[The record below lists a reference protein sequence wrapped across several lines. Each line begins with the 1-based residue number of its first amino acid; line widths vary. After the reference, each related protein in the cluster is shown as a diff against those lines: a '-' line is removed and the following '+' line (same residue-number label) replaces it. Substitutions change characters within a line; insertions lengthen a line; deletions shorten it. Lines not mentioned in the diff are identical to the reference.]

1 VIPHGPVRVGVF
13 VRLKLRMLGHGLRGQ
28 PRRVIAFAISLA
40 VGLWLAAT
48 GFLVF
53 LVSGAVRPDVG
64 LMVVSFGGAALVLGW
79 LLFPLLFFGVDET
92 LDPARF
98 ALLPLPRRTLIT
110 GMLAGAVV
118 GIPGLAT
125 ALAMLGLAIAG
136 GLRAGPAGTAVAVLG
151 GALNLFLC
159 VVLSRAVTS
168 GFAGLL
174 RSRRVRDLAGV
185 VLALLAASV
194 GPLQLVISSTL
205 GHASLAPVL
214 RVARVLGWTPLS
226 AGFVAPYDL
235 ADGRP
240 LLVPVRLGIVAG
252 SVALLAWWWT
262 ATLET
267 AMIGASG
274 DPGGGRPVH
283 GGVVRTLLPAVLRPV
298 RPGQF
303 AAITARE
310 LRYWSRDPRRRS
322 SLISIIVGGAVVP
335 VALRLAPG
343 HSAGVPLP
351 LAVAFTSVAGAAIL
365 ANQFGFDGNAYAA
378 HLLAVVAGRTELRA
392 RAAALS
398 VIMVPVLLM
407 IVAAVTLFGDE
418 SGQLVPTLGTAAAMY
433 GASMGVAS
441 VLSVLVAY
449 PVPDTRNVFASA
461 GGSASGSASAKGLLA
476 FVGMVTAV
484 ASASPVLLAAL
495 ILPGRLAWVVLPAG
509 LAWGLAAV
517 LVTTR
522 LIGDELDRRGPE
534 LLGEVTLRA

>member
-1 VIPHGPVRVGVF
+1 VALIPHQPVPVTVF

-28 PRRVIAFAISLA
+28 RRRVVAFAISLA

-48 GFLVF
+48 GFLLF
-53 LVSGAVRPDVG
+53 LTSGAISHDVG
-64 LMVVSFGGAALVLGW
+64 YVVAAFGGAALVLGW
-79 LLFPLLFFGVDET
+79 LLLPLLFFGVDET

-98 ALLPLPRRTLIT
+98 ALLPLPRRTLVT

-125 ALAMLGLAIAG
+125 ALAMLGVAVAG

-151 GALNLFLC
+151 GALNLLLC

-205 GHASLAPVL
+205 GHARLAPVL
-214 RVARVLGWTPLS
+214 RVARVFGWTPLS

-235 ADGRP
+235 AEGRP
-240 LLVPVRLGIVAG
+240 LRALVRLGIVAG
-252 SVALLAWWWT
+252 TVALLAWWWA
-262 ATLET
+262 ATLES
-267 AMIGASG
+267 AMIGSSG
-274 DPGGGRPVH
+274 GPGGGRPVR
-283 GGVVRTLLPAVLRPV
+283 GGAVRALLPAVLRLA

-365 ANQFGFDGNAYAA
+365 ANQFGFDGSAFAA
-378 HLLAVVAGRTELRA
+378 HLLVTVPGRIELRA

-398 VIMVPVLLM
+398 VIMVPVLLL
-407 IVAAVTLFGDE
+407 IVAAVTLFGEE

-433 GASMGVAS
+433 GASMAVAS

-449 PVPDTRNVFASA
+449 PMPDTRNVFAST
-461 GGSASGSASAKGLLA
+461 GGSASAKGLLA
-476 FVGMVTAV
+476 FVGMVAAV
-484 ASASPVLLAAL
+484 ASASPVLVAAL
-495 ILPGRLAWVVLPAG
+495 ILPGALAWFVLAAG

-517 LVTTR
+517 LITTK

>member
-1 VIPHGPVRVGVF
+1 MPLRPVRVTVF
-13 VRLKLRMLGHGLRGQ
+13 VRLKLRMLGHGLRGKR
-28 PRRVIAFAISLA
+28 RRVVTFAVSLA

-48 GFLVF
+48 GFLLF
-53 LVSGAVRPDVG
+53 LSSGAVGRDIG
-64 LMVVSFGGAALVLGW
+64 YAMASFGGAALVLGW
-79 LLFPLLFFGVDET
+79 LLLPLLFFGVDET

-98 ALLPLPRRTLIT
+98 ALLPLPRRTLAT

-125 ALAMLGLAIAG
+125 ALAMLGVAVAG
-136 GLRAGPAGTAVAVLG
+136 GLRAGPAGVAVAVLG
-151 GALNLFLC
+151 GALNLLLC
-159 VVLSRAVTS
+159 IVLSRAVTS
-168 GFAGLL
+168 GFAALL

-185 VLALLAASV
+185 VIALLAASI

-240 LLVPVRLGIVAG
+240 LLAAVRLGIVAG
-252 SVALLAWWWT
+252 TVALLAWWW
-262 ATLET
+262 AMTLES
-267 AMIGASG
+267 AMIGVSG
-274 DPGGGRPVH
+274 GPGGGRPVR
-283 GGVVRTLLPAVLRPV
+283 GGVVRALLPAVLRPA

-303 AAITARE
+303 AAIVARE

-343 HSAGVPLP
+343 HSSGVPLP

-365 ANQFGFDGNAYAA
+365 ANQFGFDGTAYAA
-378 HLLAVVAGRTELRA
+378 HLLAAVPGRTELRA

-398 VIMVPVLLM
+398 VIMTPVLLV
-407 IVAAVTLFGDE
+407 IVVAVAVFGEDR
-418 SGQLVPTLGTAAAMY
+418 GQLVPTLGTAAAMY
-433 GASMGVAS
+433 GSSMAVAS

-449 PVPDTRNVFASA
+449 PVPDSRNAFASA
-461 GGSASGSASAKGLLA
+461 GGSASAKGLLA
-476 FVGMVTAV
+476 FIGMVAAV
-484 ASASPVLLAAL
+484 VSASPVLIAAL
-495 ILPGRLAWVVLPAG
+495 ALPGALAWLVLPAG
-509 LAWGLAAV
+509 LAWGLVAV

-522 LIGDELDRRGPE
+522 LVGDELERRGPD
-534 LLGEVTLRA
+534 LLGEVTLQA